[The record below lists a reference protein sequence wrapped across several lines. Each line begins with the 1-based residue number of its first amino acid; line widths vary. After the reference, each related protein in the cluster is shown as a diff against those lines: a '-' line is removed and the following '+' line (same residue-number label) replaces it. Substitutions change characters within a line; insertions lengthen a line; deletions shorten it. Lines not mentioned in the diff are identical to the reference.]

1 MRIGWMVALYALA
14 GCGRT
19 PPDFGAGAGGEG
31 PPAPGTGT
39 TAIDPDTG
47 LVSQSGPSPTET
59 GVDGTSTSTST
70 GTGSSTTDGTSTGPV
85 SCIDSP
91 DLCTVQ
97 LNLRR
102 AVDIL
107 FVVDNSGSMGGEQ
120 ATLAQSFASFVEV
133 LEGQQVGANYRIG
146 ITTTAGDG
154 VLRAT
159 SCRSRL
165 DDFVFVWAFGEI
177 DERQRGC
184 LDHCDLDEIA
194 IPDPWVEKSDGQ
206 TNLPPGVSMADALQ
220 CVGPPGINGP
230 GYERTLESMRAA
242 LLDPSSG
249 FLRHDALLAVIF
261 VTDET
266 DCSTD
271 DATEIW
277 LRTEGQVFWTAPDR
291 PTSGVC
297 WRAGVTCLG
306 GPGVYADC
314 FPEDKGEDG
323 LPTADESE
331 ARLYPVQRYIDVLTD
346 IAEQK
351 QLEGGQGEVLLALL
365 AGVPLDFPETG
376 QLVYADSPLPEFNAE
391 YGIGPSCGQG
401 SETIQDPPGIPPVR
415 LQVLADAF
423 ATGEPNVHSICSDDY
438 GVALTQIADAIGEL
452 NERACVNGCVADA
465 EPATPALEPD
475 CSLVETFA
483 DGEPDRIVPPCL
495 VLGDTW
501 DFPAPD
507 VHACSRALTD
517 ASASTPTP
525 LDDMSAQCV
534 TIGSNV
540 ELTVERREGVPI
552 PAGTAIAVSCQ
563 LEAPVGV
570 TCDEQ

>member
-1 MRIGWMVALYALA
+1 ML
-14 GCGRT
+14 
-19 PPDFGAGAGGEG
+19 
-31 PPAPGTGT
+31 
-39 TAIDPDTG
+39 
-47 LVSQSGPSPTET
+47 TET
-59 GVDGTSTSTST
+59 GVDGTST
-70 GTGSSTTDGTSTGPV
+70 GSTTDGTSTGPV

-91 DLCTVQ
+91 DLCTVE

-120 ATLAQSFASFVEV
+120 ATLAQSFASFVDV

-165 DDFVFVWAFGEI
+165 DDFLFSWAFGDI

-184 LDHCDLDEIA
+184 LDHCAIDQIDL
-194 IPDPWVEKSDGQ
+194 PDPWVEKSDGQ
-206 TNLPPGVSMADALQ
+206 TNLPPGLGMAEVLQ

-230 GYERTLESMRAA
+230 GYERTLESMHAA
-242 LLDPSSG
+242 LVDQTSG
-249 FLRHDALLAVIF
+249 FIRNDALLAVIF

-271 DATEIW
+271 DETEYW
-277 LRTEGQVFWTAPDR
+277 LRNFGQVFWTTPDR

-297 WRAGVTCLG
+297 WQAGVTCLG
-306 GPGVYADC
+306 GPGVYDDC
-314 FPEDKGEDG
+314 VAEDKGQDG
-323 LPTADESE
+323 LPTMDEDE
-331 ARLYPVQRYIDVLTD
+331 AVLYPVQRYIDVLTD
-346 IAEQK
+346 IAAQK

-365 AGVPLDFPETG
+365 GGVPLDYPETG
-376 QLVYADSPLPEFNAE
+376 VVVYADSPFPDFNSE
-391 YGIGPSCGQG
+391 YGIGPGCGQG
-401 SETIQDPPGIPPVR
+401 TETIQDPPGIPPVR
-415 LQVLADAF
+415 LQVLAEAF
-423 ATGEPNVHSICSDDY
+423 ATEERNVFSICSDDY
-438 GVALTQIADAIGEL
+438 GVALSHIAEAIGEL
-452 NERACVNGCVADA
+452 NERACINGCVVDA
-465 EPATPALEPD
+465 EPASASLEPD

-483 DGEPDRIVPPCL
+483 DGAPDQIVPPC
-495 VLGDTW
+495 VIFDDGW
-501 DFPAPD
+501 DFPADD

-517 ASASTPTP
+517 AEAATPITV
-525 LDDMSAQCV
+525 DDMSAQCV

-540 ELTVERREGVPI
+540 ELTVERREGI
-552 PAGTAIAVSCQ
+552 PVAAGTAIAVSCQ

-570 TCDEQ
+570 TCAEQ